1 MAESY
6 PLAGIRVIDLGQIY
20 NGPYATFL
28 MAMAGAD
35 VIKVEPKHG
44 EPLRRRSVADAGS
57 LPLALLNANKRGVT
71 LNLKHPRGRALLIAL
86 AETADVLLENF
97 APGVM
102 AKLGLGHEAL
112 QTVNPRLIYASGS
125 GYGRSGPNKDD
136 LAMDLT
142 VQATSGLMS
151 VTGMPDG
158 PPVKAGGAVCDF
170 LGGTHLYAA
179 VVTALY
185 ERERTGRGRL
195 VEVAMQEATL
205 PTLVSNLGM
214 MHLNGG
220 AVPPRTGSRHGGM
233 AIAPYNVYRCRDGYV
248 AIITA
253 TDRHWLN
260 VLDAM
265 GRPDLKNDPRFANN
279 EKRAAHME
287 IVDKLVEG
295 WTLTLDR
302 DDLLAAARRHHIA
315 CAPVRD
321 LTEVA
326 ADPHMHE
333 RGMLTPFDHPDL
345 GPITAM
351 TSPLRFDGL
360 PPAALTPSPRLGADN
375 ADVYG
380 GLLGLSADEIA
391 ALENDGVI

>member
-1 MAESY
+1 MRESY
-6 PLAGIRVIDLGQIY
+6 PLTGIRVIDLGQIY

-57 LPLALLNANKRGVT
+57 LPLALLNANKRGIT

-102 AKLGLGHEAL
+102 AKLGLGHETL
-112 QTVNPRLIYASGS
+112 QAANPRLIYASGS

-253 TDRHWLN
+253 TDQHWLN

-265 GRPDLKNDPRFANN
+265 DRPDLKDDPRFANN

-287 IVDKLVEG
+287 TVDNLVED
-295 WTLTLDR
+295 WTRTLGR
-302 DDLLAAARRHHIA
+302 DELLAAARRHHIA

-333 RGMLTPFDHPDL
+333 RGMLTSMDHPDL

-360 PPAALTPSPRLGADN
+360 PQKPLTLSPRLGADN
-375 ADVYG
+375 AEVYG
-380 GLLGLSADEIA
+380 ELLGLSGDEIA
-391 ALENDGVI
+391 GLEDDNVI